1 MKGLQLASIKEEE
14 EEEEEEE
21 AEEENQKPD
30 IPQAAPSDN
39 YVYDVNVAKRDDDD
53 GDGILE
59 YPPAPLEGVYNGSF
73 SDEFDEC
80 YFGDDESDDSHGD
93 YPDDDDEEE
102 EEDDDGD
109 LDSDESESGERH
121 GEYRRRRI
129 NRDELFYGDM
139 QF

>member
-14 EEEEEEE
+14 EE
-21 AEEENQKPD
+21 EEENQKPD

-39 YVYDVNVAKRDDDD
+39 YVYDVYDAKRDDDD
-53 GDGILE
+53 EDDILE
-59 YPPAPLEGVYNGSF
+59 YPTAPLEGIYNGSY
-73 SDEFDEC
+73 SDEFDER

-93 YPDDDDEEE
+93 YPDDDDDDEEEE

-129 NRDELFYGDM
+129 TRDELYYGDM

>member
-14 EEEEEEE
+14 EEEE
-21 AEEENQKPD
+21 NQKPD
-30 IPQAAPSDN
+30 IPQAGPSNN

-53 GDGILE
+53 EDGILE

-73 SDEFDEC
+73 SDEYDER

-102 EEDDDGD
+102 EDDDGD
-109 LDSDESESGERH
+109 LESDDSESGDRH

-129 NRDELFYGDM
+129 NRDELYYGDM